1 MYQWNQMDLNKNEE
15 ASKIYTLYR
24 YTVQLIKMSDT
35 MENLILPRDLLESN
49 TMLLLKSSFNA
60 QNQKQYLPQMGYA
73 IRLLNGK
80 NLNLRTAVVELIRT
94 GLKWKINH

>member
-1 MYQWNQMDLNKNEE
+1 
-15 ASKIYTLYR
+15 
-24 YTVQLIKMSDT
+24 
-35 MENLILPRDLLESN
+35 MENLILPRSMAESN
-49 TMLLLKSSFNA
+49 AMIELKSSFNA
-60 QNQKQYLPQMGYA
+60 QTQKKHLGQMGYA